1 MTIFDNMNTRGIYLL
16 EDSGVCF
23 DGYIFF
29 TSHFIV
35 SENYYK
41 PTKMLKHIKRAVP
54 KRKKIK
60 NILKQSKIVK

>member
-16 EDSGVCF
+16 EDSDVCF

-29 TSHFIV
+29 TIPLIV

-41 PTKMLKHIKRAVP
+41 PTKMLKHIKRGDP
-54 KRKKIK
+54 KKKQDKEIFKTIK
-60 NILKQSKIVK
+60 NS

>member
-1 MTIFDNMNTRGIYLL
+1 MIIFDNFIVRGIYFID
-16 EDSGVCF
+16 DSDVCF
-23 DGYIFF
+23 DGCNYHTYENSIMD
-29 TSHFIV
+29 
-35 SENYYK
+35 NYYK